1 MREMLELVDKDV
13 KTTIM
18 DMLSMFKKI
27 EEIMTVMQRE
37 IEDIL
42 ITSTQVEFL
51 EMKNSVSKLH
61 CIFNIWKYIG
71 WDSPRIRAEEKTVN
85 LKTQE

>member
-18 DMLSMFKKI
+18 DMLPMFKKI

-51 EMKNSVSKLH
+51 EMKNSISKITLYFQYLEIH
-61 CIFNIWKYIG
+61 WMGFTM
-71 WDSPRIRAEEKTVN
+71 D
-85 LKTQE
+85 